1 MVAKLSCTDKAVLIK
16 IILFLYSL
24 LYLKKQKLKYC
35 DFLILMM
42 NIFKKERNKDI
53 IEQAIFLENSPTFT
67 HSILTTY
74 KQLCVRN

>member
-24 LYLKKQKLKYC
+24 LYLKKQKLKYW
-35 DFLILMM
+35 DFLILMT

-53 IEQAIFLENSPTFT
+53 IEQAIFLENSPTFA
-67 HSILTTY
+67 HSITKNL
-74 KQLCVRN
+74 